1 MNVFPHVRVEGSAF
15 DRGRQ
20 YGSQA
25 ADRVHRS
32 VAAYQDVFAHSA
44 GGAGA
49 TARREAARYEKPIAA
64 FRPAYLDEIRGI
76 AEGAGLDPGDVL
88 AINVR
93 TEVMFAAKARQAA
106 GQQRAPDGC
115 TAFAVVPDPGA
126 DGSTLIGQ
134 NWDWLPHSSET
145 VVVLEARQDEGP
157 DFVTVVEAG
166 LLAKTGMN
174 SSGLG
179 LVTNALVTAAD
190 TGAPGIP
197 YHLALR
203 AILDCETVSDA
214 LAALQ
219 SGERSS
225 AANYLIAHRDG
236 SVVNVEAA
244 PGDFGRLYLLFPEDG
259 VVLHSNH
266 FLSPGFG
273 GQDAPPRAI
282 PDIPLRLQRI
292 RAGLSGSDGL
302 PTLDTFRALL
312 ADHANYPSGLCCHP
326 DPRMDPYDQGA
337 TVASVLMDLGTRQ
350 MYLADGNPCTAPYRQ
365 LNYGEFLAKPSPV
378 AEAVP

>member
-1 MNVFPHVRVEGSAF
+1 MNVFPHLRVEGSAL

-25 ADRVHRS
+25 ADRVRRS
-32 VAAYQDVFAHSA
+32 VAAYRDVFAHYA
-44 GGAGA
+44 GWDWA
-49 TARREAARYEKPIAA
+49 TVRREAVAFEAPIAA

-76 AEGAGLDPGDVL
+76 AEGAGLDPADVL

-106 GQQRAPDGC
+106 GRSRAPDGC
-115 TAFAVVPDPGA
+115 TAFAVVPAPGVG
-126 DGSTLIGQ
+126 GSTLIGQ
-134 NWDWLPHSSET
+134 NWDWLPHSSQT
-145 VVVLEARQDEGP
+145 VVVLEARQDAGP

-166 LLAKTGMN
+166 LLAKAGMN

-179 LVTNALVTAAD
+179 LVTNALVTEAD
-190 TGAPGIP
+190 TGVPGIP

-236 SVVNVEAA
+236 SVVDVEAS
-244 PGDFGRLYLLFPEDG
+244 PGDFSRLYLLFPQDG
-259 VVLHSNH
+259 VALHSNH
-266 FLSPGFG
+266 FLSPRFG
-273 GQDAPPRAI
+273 GKDVSVWVM
-282 PDIPLRLQRI
+282 PDSPLRLQRI
-292 RAGLSGSDGL
+292 QAGLSGREGL
-302 PTLDTFRALL
+302 PTLDTLRALL

-337 TVASVLMDLGTRQ
+337 TVASVLMDLGARQ
-350 MYLADGNPCTAPYRQ
+350 MYLADGNPCSAPYRQ
-365 LNYGEFLAKPSPV
+365 LDYRGFLAKPSPV
-378 AEAVP
+378 AEPVP

>member
-1 MNVFPHVRVEGSAF
+1 MKMFPHVRVEGSAI

-20 YGSQA
+20 YGAQA
-25 ADRVHRS
+25 AGRVRRS
-32 VAAYQDVFAHSA
+32 VAAYREVFAHYA
-44 GGAGA
+44 GWDWA
-49 TARREAARYEKPIAA
+49 TVRREADRFEKPVAA

-106 GQQRAPDGC
+106 GQLRAPDGC
-115 TAFAVVPDPGA
+115 TAFAVVPSPGA

-134 NWDWLPHSSET
+134 NWDWLPHTSET

-174 SSGLG
+174 SAGLG
-179 LVTNALVTAAD
+179 LVTNALVTDAD

-203 AILDCETVSDA
+203 AILDCESVSDV

-273 GQDAPPRAI
+273 GKDVSVWVM
-282 PDIPLRLQRI
+282 PDSPLRLQRI
-292 RAGLSGSDGL
+292 RAGLSRREGL
-302 PTLDTFRALL
+302 PTLDIFRALL
-312 ADHANYPSGLCCHP
+312 ADHANYPSALCCHP
-326 DPRMDPYDQGA
+326 DPRQDPYDQGA
-337 TVASVLMDLGTRQ
+337 TVASVLMDLGAQQ
-350 MYLADGNPCTAPYRQ
+350 MLLADGNPCSAPYRQ
-365 LNYGEFLAKPSPV
+365 LDYREFLAKPSRA
-378 AEAVP
+378 AEPAR

>member
-1 MNVFPHVRVEGSAF
+1 MSSFPHVRVEGPAL

-25 ADRVHRS
+25 AGRVQRS
-32 VAAYQDVFAHSA
+32 VASYRDVFAHYA
-44 GGAGA
+44 GWDWA
-49 TARREAARYEKPIAA
+49 TVRREAARFEPPIAA

-76 AEGAGLDPGDVL
+76 AEGAGLDPRDVL

-106 GQQRAPDGC
+106 GRPRAPDGC
-115 TAFAVVPDPGA
+115 TAFAVVPAPGA
-126 DGSTLIGQ
+126 GGSTLIGQ
-134 NWDWLPHSSET
+134 NWDWLPHASET
-145 VVVLEARQDEGP
+145 VVVLEARQDGGP

-179 LVTNALVTAAD
+179 LVTNAMVTDAD
-190 TGAPGIP
+190 TGEPGIP
-197 YHLALR
+197 YHVALR

-236 SVVNVEAA
+236 SAVNVEAA

-259 VVLHSNH
+259 VALHSNH
-266 FLSPGFG
+266 FLSPRFG
-273 GQDAPPRAI
+273 GQDVSVWVM
-282 PDIPLRLQRI
+282 PDSPLRLQRI
-292 RAGLSGSDGL
+292 RAGLGGPECP

-312 ADHANYPSGLCCHP
+312 ADHAGYPSGLCCHP
-326 DPRMDPYDQGA
+326 DPRVDPYDQGA
-337 TVASVLMDLGTRQ
+337 TVASVLMDLGTRR
-350 MYLADGNPCTAPYRQ
+350 MYLAAGNPCSAPYRQ
-365 LNYGEFLAKPSPV
+365 LDYREFLAKPSPV
-378 AEAVP
+378 AEHAR